1 MFSCRACILGK
12 RIGRLVQRH
21 CIACVVENVRQRLR
35 RPVLKKPRKLDKIS
49 PAKGQNEL
57 YKHWSI
63 QTFCVGQV
71 YMTALDITAT
81 NSGNWGDPTIWNSGT
96 VPGTNDDADVPLG
109 IDVTVTTNAS
119 VQYIYDGGTVTM
131 ASNATLNVVGD
142 PLGAEGTQDLG
153 LLVASAA
160 GNTVIYSGNAFWA
173 KHQDYYNLVLSGGGT
188 LYNGEIGQD
197 EYGDG
202 AVAMTIAGNMIVS
215 NRVSVQEAD
224 DFNIQGNL
232 ILGGGGSTNITWDCS
247 VANLTVYGN
256 TTVGSG
262 AKITDNDG
270 ALGNDTFSN
279 VTVNAG
285 GDLYLLDSTNWFI
298 NGSLT
303 NNSGTIGGVAY
314 ASINFNGTGIFAG
327 TPITLPTFTI
337 NGTYAVGTRIN
348 LLTNTPG
355 LNGTLVF
362 DVASPQ
368 EVDLATNAGSGPSF
382 YYNGNLDVINSGP
395 TPMFDANYQFFNAQS
410 YAGGFNNITLPNLS
424 GSLSWVNNLYASG
437 SLAITGGSVGAP
449 VITSVQS
456 GNQLILTWDSVTYP
470 GFQVQSQTN
479 STGIGPNWGNVSGG
493 GVSPFVIPI
502 NPANPAVFFRLSN
515 Q

>member
-1 MFSCRACILGK
+1 MKTKVLLATLTILSGLFLA
-12 RIGRLVQRH
+12 GTV
-21 CIACVVENVRQRLR
+21 
-35 RPVLKKPRKLDKIS
+35 P
-49 PAKGQNEL
+49 
-57 YKHWSI
+57 
-63 QTFCVGQV
+63 
-71 YMTALDITAT
+71 ALDITAT